1 MNTAGW
7 NRAAAAAALALCAS
21 GSLRAQ
27 VIDLSTIKPTC
38 GAAYKFDG
46 GVCVVDP
53 TKMSTLKTEDACK
66 AAAGV
71 EWKDAKCAPTKEPP
85 SATCGDALPDLVI
98 KGNKCVIDR
107 KVPRS
112 SQGAY
117 EGDCFQVVATS
128 ADNPY
133 NLVAGKRYE
142 VESQRDDNGDKLLRV
157 VEAARFPSFGPSY
170 FCKPSGGTVRDV
182 PASEFNKVGAE
193 RLGWTYGMLTL
204 PFKYYPGDK
213 SLKGA
218 GSLGPYVGRRSGAAG
233 SAITFAATAAV
244 GAVQGEATDA
254 QGNVT
259 TPSLFAVSLA
269 AGWMYD
275 ISKTPGGKPFK
286 IGFFVGKDFV
296 GADNAAKYPH
306 NRKTW
311 IAFQIGFDFT
321 DN

>member
-1 MNTAGW
+1 METAAW
-7 NRAAAAAALALCAS
+7 KPIAASFALS
-21 GSLRAQ
+21 IWGSSNAQ
-27 VIDLSTIKPTC
+27 VIDLSKIQPSCNGPYEFK
-38 GAAYKFDG
+38 G
-46 GVCVVDP
+46 GVCVVADD
-53 TKMSTLKTEDACK
+53 KLATLATQDACK
-66 AAAGV
+66 TAAGV
-71 EWKDAKCAPTKEPP
+71 EWKEGKCEPAKEPP
-85 SATCGDALPDLVI
+85 AATCGDALPDLVV
-98 KGNKCVIDR
+98 KDNKCVIDR

-117 EGDCFQVVATS
+117 EGDCFQVAATAES
-128 ADNPY
+128 NPY
-133 NLVAGKRYE
+133 KLVAGRRYE
-142 VESQRDDNGDKLLRV
+142 VESQRDENGEKILRV
-157 VEAARFPSFGPSY
+157 AEAKPVWGFGPSY
-170 FCKPSGGTVRDV
+170 FCEVRGGVVRDV
-182 PASEFNKVGAE
+182 PLSEFTKIGAE

-218 GSLGPYVGRRSGAAG
+218 GALGPYVGRRSGASG
-233 SAITFAATAAV
+233 SAITFAGTAAV

-254 QGNVT
+254 NGNVT
-259 TPSLFAVSLA
+259 TPSLFAISLA
-269 AGWMYD
+269 FGWMYD

-296 GADNAAKYPH
+296 GADNAAKYRH

>member
-1 MNTAGW
+1 MKAAQW
-7 NRAAAAAALALCAS
+7 NRAAAAAVLALVAS
-21 GSLRAQ
+21 GSLNAQ
-27 VIDLSTIKPTC
+27 VIDLSKIEAKCDGP
-38 GAAYKFDG
+38 YLFKG
-46 GVCVVDP
+46 GVCVLEP
-53 TKMSTLKTEDACK
+53 NELAKLKTEDTCK

-71 EWKDAKCAPTKEPP
+71 QWKDGKCLAAKEPP
-85 SATCGDALPDLVI
+85 SANCGDKLPDLAV
-98 KGNKCVIDR
+98 KDNKCVIDR

-117 EGDCFQVVATS
+117 EGDCFLVIAKG
-128 ADNPY
+128 DPNPY
-133 NLVAGKRYE
+133 NLVPGQRYE
-142 VESQRDDNGDKLLRV
+142 VASQRDDNGDKLLRV
-157 VEAARFPSFGPSY
+157 VEATPVSSIGPSY
-170 FCKPSGGTVRDV
+170 FCKATGGIAREV
-182 PASEFNKVGAE
+182 PAAEFTKIGAE

-244 GAVQGEATDA
+244 GAVQGESTDDK
-254 QGNVT
+254 GNAT

-311 IAFQIGFDFT
+311 VAFQIGFDFT